1 LQNLLD
7 KAITIAVECH
17 AGQTNKI
24 GEPYILH
31 PLRMMFKADT
41 VEEKI
46 VAILHDVIEK
56 TDMDFKKL
64 HAAGFNHKI
73 LSAIDSLS
81 RKVDENYN
89 SYLDR
94 VKKNKLAKKI
104 KIIDLNDNLKSV
116 KNSKIEERINTKL
129 LKYQNAINKLS

>member
-1 LQNLLD
+1 MKNLLD

-17 AGQTNKI
+17 AGQTNTI

-81 RKVDENYN
+81 RKADENYDL
-89 SYLDR
+89 YLDR

-116 KNSKIEERINTKL
+116 KSVKIEEGINTKML
-129 LKYQNAINKLS
+129 NINNFFN